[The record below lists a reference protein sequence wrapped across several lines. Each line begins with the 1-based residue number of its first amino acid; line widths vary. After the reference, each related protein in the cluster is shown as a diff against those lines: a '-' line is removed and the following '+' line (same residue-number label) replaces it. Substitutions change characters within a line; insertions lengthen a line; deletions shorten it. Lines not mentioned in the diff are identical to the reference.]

1 MIKLDWENLYRYLK
15 WTFLVCVCAC
25 VCACTCVCVC
35 VHAHVCA
42 FFISMHLSMF
52 MYINGESIDM
62 FMHHICNLWGH
73 PDVGI
78 WVSVLP
84 VFVLG

>member
-1 MIKLDWENLYRYLK
+1 M
-15 WTFLVCVCAC
+15 
-25 VCACTCVCVC
+25 CVCVC